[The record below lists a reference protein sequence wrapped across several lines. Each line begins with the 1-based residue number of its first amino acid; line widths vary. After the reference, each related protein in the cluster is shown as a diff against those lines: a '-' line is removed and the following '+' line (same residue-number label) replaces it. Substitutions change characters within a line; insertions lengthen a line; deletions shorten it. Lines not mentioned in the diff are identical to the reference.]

1 MATLDAT
8 LRRPILAST
17 DRIRSLRHRVKG
29 VRTGCRREPQQVRQ
43 LPNKIK
49 ENHPVLRLQKVML
62 QDRGFRV
69 FHYNTEAESR
79 TICSE
84 FWKSRSRH
92 ENCIFQFPFLSLH
105 NSMKFNPTRN
115 PHLIFVLALFLLC
128 GFPIG
133 INAQD
138 TILPNNDRFHLALH
152 WKNQGPAVKSS
163 PV

>member
-1 MATLDAT
+1 MSP
-8 LRRPILAST
+8 RSPRS
-17 DRIRSLRHRVKG
+17 RSLSPRSQQ
-29 VRTGCRREPQQVRQ
+29 TGFRREPQQVRQ
-43 LPNKIK
+43 LPNKIR
-49 ENHPVLRLQKVML
+49 ENLPVLRLPKVML
-62 QDRGFRV
+62 QDNGFRV

-92 ENCIFQFPFLSLH
+92 KNVLFQLPFLSLR
-105 NSMKFNPTRN
+105 NSMKFVFTRN
-115 PHLIFVLALFLLC
+115 PQLNLVLALFLLC

-138 TILPNNDRFHLALH
+138 TILPNNDRFNLALH